1 MLNPPSGTTTEAYI
15 AAIRSGAAT
24 HMRFTQPGQT
34 GITDVNFHE
43 DGLVF
48 RDLLN
53 SDTDLT
59 IGKSVKK
66 EIAFKLFRNATGI
79 NFNSEFTADI
89 GVEINGST
97 IWVPLGKFTAVYP
110 DTYIDDGVTEYVA
123 YDRMSKFDI
132 PADEWLKSLT
142 YPMTVS
148 QMFTSLCTYVGL
160 TGEIGNALT
169 KMKNRSF
176 SEAPIQNM
184 GLMCRDVL
192 ELIAEACGCY
202 AVITNTGNCRLKWY
216 DIDFYTENGSS
227 VVYTV
232 SGNEIFDRK
241 TKDYMTRIDG
251 LNVKQSEDDVGVMY
265 PSTATYTDIIYTI
278 VDNPF
283 LVTADSTEEDNYI
296 VPLYNRLN
304 SGQITHYPIEV
315 TCIGNPLIEA
325 GDIIYANVSGST
337 NAWFPVYVKEMH
349 WNGSLTDTYFS
360 TGSIK
365 RQSYTSAI
373 KQKLSQGGRYH
384 IFKNTI
390 DTLYS
395 ELYDP
400 TTGDISV
407 LDQRASAL
415 ELSVADKYSIVSGI
429 GITSAGVEVTGSKYV
444 KIISGGSFLVDA
456 TNFKIDSE
464 NKLMKCGSWQFDN
477 TGMRYTFANNN
488 EFRIYNGADPYS
500 SGGSYPANMKSGI
513 RVHKPTGWN
522 EFGILVPDYAGVL
535 REFSFF
541 PQGASA
547 GMPGGVSFIAPGDI
561 DNDIY
566 AHTYGWYSVTSE
578 YIYALQAINPSSRER
593 KHDICPLDDK
603 SELIDKLQPVSFVY
617 NKDKKGKTCFGLI
630 YEDTVGIIPEI
641 CFDEKEK
648 GINYTE
654 LIPILLKEV
663 QSLRKRVSS
672 LENPTK

>member
-1 MLNPPSGTTTEAYI
+1 MITPSNVTKAQFIEALRND
-15 AAIRSGAAT
+15 ALT
-24 HMRFTQPGQT
+24 HVRFSFSNSRTLT
-34 GITDVNFHE
+34 DSDFHSDGII
-43 DGLVF
+43 F
-48 RDLLN
+48 RTYFN
-53 SDTDLT
+53 ADTNVT

-66 EIAFKLFRNATGI
+66 EIAFKLMNTINAI
-79 NFNSEFTADI
+79 NFQYEDEFLVEV
-89 GVEINGST
+89 GVEIGN
-97 IWVPLGKFTAVYP
+97 
-110 DTYIDDGVTEYVA
+110 VTEWAKIGYYTIVEPDKYIEDEIFEFVA
-123 YDRMSKFDI
+123 YDRMSKFDV

-142 YPMTVS
+142 YPMTVQ
-148 QMFTSLCTYVGL
+148 QMFESLCTYVGL
-160 TGEIGNALT
+160 TGEIGAALSN
-169 KMKNRSF
+169 MKSRSF
-176 SEAPIQNM
+176 SEAPIQNL

-202 AVITNTGNCRLKWY
+202 AVITNEGNCKLVSFSMASY
-216 DIDFYTENGSS
+216 PDNGST
-227 VVYTV
+227 VIYTV
-232 SGNEIFDRK
+232 SNDEVFSRK
-241 TKDYMTRIDG
+241 TKPFSESING
-251 LNVKQSEDDVGVMY
+251 LNVKQTEDDVGVLY
-265 PSTATYTDIIYTI
+265 PSTATEKIYVI

-283 LVTADSTEEDNYI
+283 LATANATEESDYI
-296 VPLYNRLN
+296 QPLYSRL
-304 SGQITHYPIEV
+304 SGMAHWISEM
-315 TCIGNPLIEA
+315 TCVGNPLIEA
-325 GDIIYANVSGST
+325 GDIIYLPFSNS
-337 NAWFPVYVKEMH
+337 NNNLMPIFIKEML
-349 WNGSLTDTYFS
+349 WNGAFTDAYIT
-360 TGSIK
+360 TGTK
-365 RQSYTSAI
+365 YRQSYTSAI

-384 IFKNTI
+384 IFKNTV
-390 DTLYS
+390 DQLYS

-400 TTGDISV
+400 TTGDIAV

-456 TNFKIDSE
+456 TNFKIDSA
-464 NKLMKCGSWQFDN
+464 NKLMKCGSWQFDD

-541 PQGASA
+541 PQGASS

-593 KHDICPLDDK
+593 KHDIRPLDDK

-630 YEDTVGIIPEI
+630 YEDTVNIIPEI

-654 LIPILLKEV
+654 LIPVLLKEI
-663 QSLRKRVSS
+663 QSLRKRVAS
-672 LENPTK
+672 LENPTN

>member
-1 MLNPPSGTTTEAYI
+1 MLNPPSGTTKEAFI
-15 AAIRSGAAT
+15 AAIRSGSPV
-24 HMRFTQPGQT
+24 HMRFTQPGHT
-34 GITDVNFHE
+34 TITDADFHE
-43 DGLVF
+43 NGLIF
-48 RDLLN
+48 RDILN

-66 EIAFKLFRNATGI
+66 EIAFKLLGMSPSI
-79 NFNSEFTADI
+79 NFNAEFTAEI

-97 IWVPLGKFTAVYP
+97 VWVTLGKFTAVYP
-110 DTYIDDGVTEYVA
+110 DNYVDEDVSEYVA
-123 YDRMSKFDI
+123 YDRMSLFDV

-142 YPMTVS
+142 YPMTVQ
-148 QMFTSLCTYVGL
+148 QMFESLCTYVGL
-160 TGEIGNALT
+160 TGEIGNALSN
-169 KMKNRSF
+169 MKSRSF
-176 SEAPIQNM
+176 SSAPIQNL

-202 AVITNTGNCRLKWY
+202 AVITNEGNCKLKWY
-216 DIDFYTENGSS
+216 SIASYTEGGSN

-232 SGNEIFDRK
+232 SGDEIFDRK
-241 TKDYMTRIDG
+241 QKNYMTMVSG
-251 LNVKQSEDDVGVMY
+251 LNVKQAEDDVGVLY
-265 PSTATYTDIIYTI
+265 PSTATSDIYVI

-283 LVTADSTEEDNYI
+283 LVTADSTEEDDYI
-296 VPLYNRLN
+296 VPLYNRLRN
-304 SGQITHYPIEV
+304 GNVMHYPTEV
-315 TCIGNPLIEA
+315 TCVGNPLIEA
-325 GDIIYANVSGST
+325 GDIIYANTSGST
-337 NAWFPVYVKEMH
+337 NTWFPIYVKEMH
-349 WNGSLTDTYFS
+349 WNGSLTDVYFS
-360 TGSIK
+360 TGSIH

-384 IFKNTI
+384 IFKNTV
-390 DTLYS
+390 DQLYS

-400 TTGDISV
+400 TTGDVSI
-407 LDQRASAL
+407 LNQTAQALGLSANGI
-415 ELSVADKYSIVSGI
+415 DIVG
-429 GITSAGVEVTGSKYV
+429 GKYV
-444 KIISGGSFLVDA
+444 KILSGGTFLVEA
-456 TNFKIDSE
+456 TDFKIDSA

-477 TGMRYTFANNN
+477 TGMKYTFANNN

-593 KHDICPLDDK
+593 KHDIRPLDDK

-630 YEDTVGIIPEI
+630 YEDTVDIIPEI

-654 LIPILLKEV
+654 LVPILLKEI
-663 QSLRKRVSS
+663 QSLRKRVAS
-672 LENPTK
+672 LENPTN

>member
-1 MLNPPSGTTTEAYI
+1 MITPSNVTKAQFIEALRNN
-15 AAIRSGAAT
+15 ALT
-24 HMRFTQPGQT
+24 HVRFSFSNSRTLT
-34 GITDVNFHE
+34 DSDFHSDGII
-43 DGLVF
+43 F
-48 RDLLN
+48 RTYFN
-53 SDTDLT
+53 ADTNVT

-66 EIAFKLFRNATGI
+66 EIAFKLMNTTNAI
-79 NFNSEFTADI
+79 NFQYEDEFLVEV
-89 GVEINGST
+89 GVEIGN
-97 IWVPLGKFTAVYP
+97 
-110 DTYIDDGVTEYVA
+110 VTEWAKIGYYTIVEPDKYIEDEIFEFVA
-123 YDRMSKFDI
+123 YDRMSKFDV

-142 YPMTVS
+142 YPMTV
-148 QMFTSLCTYVGL
+148 QQIFESLCTYVGL
-160 TGEIGNALT
+160 TGEIGAALSN
-169 KMKNRSF
+169 MKSRSF
-176 SEAPIQNM
+176 SEAPIQNL
-184 GLMCRDVL
+184 GVMCRDVL

-202 AVITNTGNCRLKWY
+202 AVITNEGNCKLVSFSPASY
-216 DIDFYTENGSS
+216 PDNGST
-227 VVYTV
+227 VIYTV
-232 SGNEIFDRK
+232 SNDEVFSRK
-241 TKDYMTRIDG
+241 TKPFSESING
-251 LNVKQSEDDVGVMY
+251 LNVKQTEDDVGVLY
-265 PSTATYTDIIYTI
+265 PSTATEKIYVI

-283 LVTADSTEEDNYI
+283 LVTANATEESNYI
-296 VPLYNRLN
+296 QPLYSRL
-304 SGQITHYPIEV
+304 SGMAHWISEM
-315 TCIGNPLIEA
+315 TCVGNPLIEA
-325 GDIIYANVSGST
+325 GDIINLPFSNS
-337 NAWFPVYVKEMH
+337 NNNLMPIFIKEML
-349 WNGSLTDTYFS
+349 WNGAFTDAYIT
-360 TGSIK
+360 TGTK
-365 RQSYTSAI
+365 HRQSYTSAI

-384 IFKNTI
+384 IFKNTV
-390 DTLYS
+390 DQLYS

-400 TTGDISV
+400 TTGDVSI
-407 LDQRASAL
+407 LNQTAQALGLSANGI
-415 ELSVADKYSIVSGI
+415 DIVG
-429 GITSAGVEVTGSKYV
+429 GKYV
-444 KIISGGSFLVDA
+444 KIISGGTFLVEA
-456 TNFKIDSE
+456 TDFKIDSA

-477 TGMRYTFANNN
+477 TGMKYTFANNN

-593 KHDICPLDDK
+593 KHDIRPLDDK

-630 YEDTVGIIPEI
+630 YEDTVDIIPEI

-654 LIPILLKEV
+654 LVPVLLKEI
-663 QSLRKRVSS
+663 QSLRKRVAS
-672 LENPTK
+672 LENPTN